1 MNCRLLRGRNA
12 AALFGAIV
20 LLTVV
25 GCGGPR
31 RAANVNPDKARATL
45 KTTLD
50 AWKSGQKP
58 DDLRKGSPAITA
70 QDIDW
75 MQGLALV
82 DYQLE
87 DDGLPLD
94 ANLRCPVKLV
104 MKDAKGRQIEKKVKY
119 TVGTDPVL
127 TVFREVF

>member
-1 MNCRLLRGRNA
+1 MNNRMLGRSASA
-12 AALFGAIV
+12 AFGTIV
-20 LLTVV
+20 VFAFA

-31 RAANVNPDKARATL
+31 QAAPVNPDKARAAL

-70 QDIDW
+70 QDMDW
-75 MQGLALV
+75 MQGFALI

-87 DDGLPLD
+87 GDGQAID
-94 ANLRCPVKLV
+94 ANLLCPVKIV
-104 MKDAKGRQIEKKVKY
+104 VKDDKGRETEKKVKY

-127 TVFREVF
+127 TVFREIF